1 MQKTETPLLN
11 SPGKDAVFKHMKYQQ
26 INFEH
31 YMKTIV
37 NSLTMKALLE
47 MLALTSFCRF
57 WSNFYHECVV
67 W

>member
-1 MQKTETPLLN
+1 MQKTETLLLN

-31 YMKTIV
+31 YMKTI

-57 WSNFYHECVV
+57 
-67 W
+67 